1 MANDNPYI
9 PNPYIPNPPVPVN
22 ESEKIVE
29 SELILKEN
37 FNKESLKALNSGNTE
52 FILPDEVKVKE
63 KKEKE

>member
-9 PNPYIPNPPVPVN
+9 PNPPVP
-22 ESEKIVE
+22 EDEPQKAAE

-63 KKEKE
+63 KKKKE

>member
-1 MANDNPYI
+1 MAND
-9 PNPYIPNPPVPVN
+9 NPYIPNPPVPVN
-22 ESEKIVE
+22 ESEKTVE

>member
-1 MANDNPYI
+1 MAND
-9 PNPYIPNPPVPVN
+9 NPYIPNPPVPVN